1 MLKDIINEIFSAE
14 MLSLV
19 WKGLLETIY
28 MSLVSTAVA
37 YAIGLPVGML
47 LLVTD
52 PDGVKP
58 NKTINT
64 TVGAVVNFLRSVP
77 FLILMVAV
85 MPLSR
90 LIVGT
95 TIGAKATI
103 VSLVIASAPYVARMV
118 ESSAKEVDRGVIE
131 ASLSMGASTMQ
142 IMCKVILPEAMPSLI
157 YGAAIS
163 STTILGYTAMA
174 GAVGGG
180 GLGAIAINYGYHRK
194 ETVIMWLM
202 VVILVLI
209 VQVFQEIGSF
219 IAKKCDKRIG

>member
-1 MLKDIINEIFSAE
+1 MFNEG
-14 MLSLV
+14 MWLLV
-19 WKGLLETIY
+19 GQGLLETLY
-28 MSLVSTAVA
+28 MTIVSTLMA
-37 YAIGLPVGML
+37 YIIGLPVGML
-47 LLVTD
+47 LAVTD
-52 PDGVKP
+52 KEGIRPSP
-58 NKTINT
+58 
-64 TVGAVVNFLRSVP
+64 TVNRIVGGIVNVLRSVP
-77 FLILMVAV
+77 FIILLVAV
-85 MPLSR
+85 MPVTR
-90 LIVGT
+90 FITGT
-95 TIGAKATI
+95 SIGSTAT
-103 VSLVIASAPYVARMV
+103 VVPLVIAAAPFVARLV

-142 IMCKVILPEAMPSLI
+142 IVRKVILPEAKPSLI

-209 VQVFQEIGSF
+209 VQVFQVVGSLL
-219 IAKKCDKRIG
+219 AKKFDKRIR